1 MLSPQVIRE
10 TDRML
15 AFMSKEQLKHL
26 KDKLCE
32 ECLDIAKDFIQQAI
46 RTPDEEFGVNTM
58 KETYAF
64 KEGIIRRILIAENVR
79 FQQKHDTQG
88 VIDLRKVAS

>member
-1 MLSPQVIRE
+1 
-10 TDRML
+10 
-15 AFMSKEQLKHL
+15 MSEEQLTYY

-46 RTPDEEFGVNTM
+46 RNPDEEFGVNTM

-64 KEGIIRRILIAENVR
+64 KKEIIRRILITENVR
-79 FQQKHDTQG
+79 FQKKHDTQG